1 MIGKFSGVWNELSD
15 NEKLE
20 VVFFIFLTFFAVISI
35 LLAMAWSRGREVE
48 MLKER
53 VNIME
58 DRFNVAEK
66 SRFAL
71 MEKAGVVEQRQI
83 EHANAINN
91 LQIRSVEMERWMEEY
106 NRLPVLPKQKPPQST
121 RLTPVP
127 RQ

>member
-1 MIGKFSGVWNELSD
+1 MLGKISGAWHELSSS
-15 NEKLE
+15 EKLE
-20 VVFFIFLTFFAVISI
+20 VVFFLFLLGFATVAI

-58 DRFNVAEK
+58 DRFNVSEK

-71 MEKAGVVEQRQI
+71 VEKSGVIEQRQI
-83 EHANAINN
+83 EQANAIVN
-91 LQIRSVEMERWMEEY
+91 LQIRSVEMEKWMEEY
-106 NRLPVLPKQKPPQST
+106 NKLPRLPVPKQQVPNKI
-121 RLTPVP
+121 TPLN

>member
-1 MIGKFSGVWNELSD
+1 MLGKISNAWTELS
-15 NEKLE
+15 NGEKLE
-20 VVFFIFLTFFAVISI
+20 VVFFLFILSFSTISI
-35 LLAMAWSRGREVE
+35 LLAMAWSRGREVD

-53 VNIME
+53 VSIME

-71 MEKAGVVEQRQI
+71 VEKTSAVEVKQT

-106 NRLPVLPKQKPPQST
+106 NKLPRLPAPKTPPPQKM
-121 RLTPVP
+121 TPLS
-127 RQ
+127 R